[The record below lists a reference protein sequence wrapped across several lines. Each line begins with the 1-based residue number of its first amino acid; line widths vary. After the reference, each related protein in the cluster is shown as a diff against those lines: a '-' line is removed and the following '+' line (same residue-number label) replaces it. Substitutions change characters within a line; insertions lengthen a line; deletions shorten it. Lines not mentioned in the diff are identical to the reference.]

1 MFLEKIKY
9 MGNLIAHEY
18 RNLDFKIIWL
28 TIKEKLPLLV
38 ESLENIFGTDPDGNT
53 EKETESEASP

>member
-1 MFLEKIKY
+1 